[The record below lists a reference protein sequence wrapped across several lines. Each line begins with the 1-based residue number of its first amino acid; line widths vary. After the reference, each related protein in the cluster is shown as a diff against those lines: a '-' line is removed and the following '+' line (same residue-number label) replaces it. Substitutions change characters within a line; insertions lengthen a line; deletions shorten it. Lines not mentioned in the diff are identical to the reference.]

1 MNIRAAR
8 STAAWIRLA
17 LGVSGLVLAASG
29 CAQISES
36 ECRTADWYQIGH
48 RDGDVY
54 GIRPRIDQL
63 AYQCQAFGVQAQEPI
78 YMAGWVDG
86 YREYL
91 IRMNGSECCGP
102 GR

>member
-1 MNIRAAR
+1 MSATGVR

-17 LGVSGLVLAASG
+17 PVVSGLLLAAAG
-29 CAQISES
+29 CAQMNEN

-48 RDGDVY
+48 GDGDIY

-63 AYQCQAFGVQAQEPI
+63 AHACQAFGVQAQEPM

-91 IRMNGSECCGP
+91 IRMNGSECCGAK
-102 GR
+102 